1 MNMIFEVNSIP
12 PEIKSSSQVQVR
24 SLKDT
29 LKIRTP
35 DQDRSVSMDS
45 GLELQEFINA
55 LLRLPVI
62 DFDRVEAVRQ
72 AIADGTYQVDT
83 ERTAAKLIQF
93 EALFQAPS
101 PVQG

>member
-1 MNMIFEVNSIP
+1 MI
-12 PEIKSSSQVQVR
+12 
-24 SLKDT
+24 
-29 LKIRTP
+29 
-35 DQDRSVSMDS
+35 MDS

-62 DFDRVEAVRQ
+62 DFDRVEAIRQ
-72 AIADGTYQVDT
+72 AITGGTYQIDT

-93 EALFQAPS
+93 EAMFQAPS